1 MIMRIVNSAIALIIM
16 VMFSWPALAANDGG
30 VCSSADITS
39 GAAACDDLFTGN
51 SYALMLAGLGAVGFI
66 ASRRRQG

>member
-1 MIMRIVNSAIALIIM
+1 MRFINSAIALVIM

-30 VCSSADITS
+30 VCSSAGSTP
-39 GAAACDDLFTGN
+39 GAAACDDLTTGN

-66 ASRRRQG
+66 ASRRRRG